1 MNISIMKLFAFFIGI
16 ISQILFYPK
25 SFSGKCYAKLHHEL
39 AWFCFAHFRFI

>member
-25 SFSGKCYAKLHHEL
+25 IIFAKMLRKV
-39 AWFCFAHFRFI
+39 AP